1 MHAQT
6 LVNHFLGVR
15 CVRSHAHRLSNRGED
30 TKVKGT
36 RQVSPPPPPLFALSQ
51 FSGLSRSPEHA
62 GKFPGPH
69 SWFSTKKWPPVVRFS
84 FRATPSRKHGFTFY
98 VVANWRLVASCVE
111 KALWALPL
119 SIDWVVIVSSWTS
132 LISRL
137 RLFGLVIL

>member
-36 RQVSPPPPPLFALSQ
+36 RKVPPSPPPC
-51 FSGLSRSPEHA
+51 SRFLNSVDYLGARNMRVNSLDHTLA
-62 GKFPGPH
+62 V
-69 SWFSTKKWPPVVRFS
+69 STKKWPPVVRFS

-98 VVANWRLVASCVE
+98 VVANWRLVAACVE